1 MADLDTGPQA
11 WRQTSNHNG
20 LMARQE
26 AAWAGDPSPAVAGP
40 VEIAYFGSSAFRIT
54 SPSGLTVMIDPWRN
68 LPTRAWDWY
77 FHDFPVT
84 AVDIGVS
91 THAHFDHD
99 ALHRLDAHVL
109 LDRLAGTYAFA
120 DVAITGIAEK
130 HNTDSSHALY
140 DFKAYLRDFA
150 GVDITPPDNPRSWD
164 NNLIVVET
172 GGLRI
177 LHWGDNRAD
186 PPEEVWER
194 LGRIDIALMP
204 VDGSNHVLGASVVD
218 ALVDR
223 LNPAVVIPHHY
234 YIYRVT
240 QRQSTLL
247 PADDWVRGHGG
258 TVLDGP
264 AQVYD
269 AGSLTAGAK
278 AVHSFGEHVAF
289 DTARWFK
296 DGR

>member
-1 MADLDTGPQA
+1 MAEIDSGPQA
-11 WRQTSNHNG
+11 WRQTSNQNA
-20 LMARQE
+20 MIERQR
-26 AAWAGDPSPAVAGP
+26 AAWAGDPSPLTPGP

-54 SPSGLTVMIDPWRN
+54 APSGLTVMIDPWRN
-68 LPTRAWDWY
+68 LPTRTWDWY

-84 AVDIGVS
+84 PVDIGVS

-109 LDRLAGTYAFA
+109 LDRLTGTYAFA

-140 DFKAYLRDFA
+140 DFKKYILDFG

-172 GGLRI
+172 GALRI

-186 PPEEVWER
+186 PPDEVWDR

-204 VDGSNHVLGASVVD
+204 VDGSNHVIGETVVD
-218 ALVDR
+218 AVVER

-240 QRQSTLL
+240 QRQSTLQ
-247 PADDWVRGHGG
+247 PADAWVARHGG
-258 TVLDGP
+258 TLLDRP
-264 AQVYD
+264 VQVYD

-289 DTARWFK
+289 DTERWFK
-296 DGR
+296 QGR